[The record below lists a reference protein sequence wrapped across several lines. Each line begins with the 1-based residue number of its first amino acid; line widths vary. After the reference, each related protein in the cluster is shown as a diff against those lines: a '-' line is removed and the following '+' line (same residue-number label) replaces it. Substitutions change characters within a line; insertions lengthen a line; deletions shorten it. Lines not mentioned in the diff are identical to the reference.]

1 MSGNVIASNSWSFAS
16 MPAVF
21 RYSSHPNQAHKIHW
35 RAWSKAAFDEAIQA
49 DKPIFLLISSVWSQ
63 GCQLMDETTL
73 SEARVIDVINADYIP
88 IRVDSDLRPDINQRY
103 NQNGWPSVL
112 LLSAEGEILWGGMY
126 VPATTLLYYLGYI
139 RRYYADHGDEIS
151 AQASE
156 LQEQRR
162 TRALTQTLAGY
173 DLRPLEL
180 EEQLTLQE
188 LPAAAS
194 SILIDL
200 YDHEQGGFTIHPHL
214 KFPHPDA
221 LELLL
226 KDAGNYELVRYSLV
240 QMRDGGLWDHEEG
253 GFFRYSAASDWSM
266 PHTEKMLDENAAML
280 RLLVLTAQAS
290 GDHQWSELAR
300 QLIAYINTTLW
311 QPDKGIFSG
320 SQCADEEYYEP
331 GMYSRASRIPPQVDH
346 AIYTSWNA
354 RMISSYLLAAQV
366 LEDASLSI
374 QALQALDYLCTHLMH
389 RDGSMLHYAID
400 GQASLPGQ
408 LADQVWMTQA
418 LLDAYAVSGSKHHL
432 ETAIAL
438 MHFSCQELLDP
449 DSGLFYDYPTDPQA
463 IGRLAIREQPLTE
476 NALAASCLLRM
487 SAYSQ
492 RKHLHDTAM
501 RVLMGCMHKY
511 YRTGILGTSYAC
523 VVAQAIEQGW
533 L

>member
-1 MSGNVIASNSWSFAS
+1 MSGNVIASNSWSFAP

-35 RAWSKAAFDEAIQA
+35 RAWGKAAFDEAIQA
-49 DKPIFLLISSVWSQ
+49 DKPIFLLVSSLWSQ
-63 GCQLMDETTL
+63 GCHLMDETTL
-73 SEARVIDVINADYIP
+73 SETRVIDVINADYIP

-151 AQASE
+151 AQAHE
-156 LQEQRR
+156 LQDQRR
-162 TRALTQTLAGY
+162 TRALTQTLVGRG
-173 DLRPLEL
+173 LQPLAP
-180 EEQLTLQE
+180 EERLSLQE
-188 LPAAAS
+188 LPAVAAS
-194 SILIDL
+194 ILRDL

-226 KDAGNYELVRYSLV
+226 KQPGNYELVRYSLV
-240 QMRDGGLWDHEEG
+240 QMRDGGLWDNEEG

-266 PHTEKMLDENAAML
+266 PHTEKMLDENAALL
-280 RLLVLTAQAS
+280 RLLVLTAQSS
-290 GDHQWSELAR
+290 GDRQWTNLSR
-300 QLIAYINTTLW
+300 RLIAYINTMLW
-311 QPDKGIFSG
+311 QPEVGIFSG
-320 SQCADEEYYEP
+320 SQCADEDYYEP
-331 GMYSRASRIPPQVDH
+331 GMYSRASRIPPLVDRT
-346 AIYTSWNA
+346 IYTSWNA
-354 RMISSYLLAAQV
+354 RMISSYLLAARV
-366 LEDASLSI
+366 LEDTALSA
-374 QALQALDYLCTHLMH
+374 QALRALDYLCTHLMH

-400 GQASLPGQ
+400 DQAYLPGQ
-408 LADQVWMTQA
+408 LADQVWTTQA
-418 LLDAYAVSGSKHHL
+418 LLDAYAISGSKHHL

-438 MHFSCQELLDP
+438 MHFCCQELLDP
-449 DSGLFYDYPTDPQA
+449 ESGLFYDYPADPQA
-463 IGRLAIREQPLTE
+463 IGRLALREQPLIE

-492 RKHLHDTAM
+492 RKNLHNTAQ
-501 RVLMGCMHKY
+501 RVLMGSLHKY
-511 YRTGILGTSYAC
+511 YRTGIQGAFYAC
-523 VVAQAIEQGW
+523 VVAQAIEQQW